1 MKNCGMGNYKI
12 EDAEMDKEK
21 EETEELVKEVE
32 RLLFQNHDVG
42 EESGNDARAVLWR
55 TARCLTDIMLN
66 ILIAIFPILIATVV
80 TIMFKKRRKKR

>member
-1 MKNCGMGNYKI
+1 MKNCEMGNYKI
-12 EDAEMDKEK
+12 KDAEMDKEK

-32 RLLFQNHDVG
+32 RLLFQNQDVR

-66 ILIAIFPILIATVV
+66 ILIATFPILIATVV
-80 TIMFKKRRKKR
+80 TVMFKKRRKKR